1 MRTLLLQPLLERL
14 VSIIPRIRG
23 YGRWPIIFLPR
34 SGSIKTGP
42 PTFKCGQRIASLQ
55 KSDSISITRG
65 VPHTIVAVYCRN
77 VKGCLRLHYSCFES
91 ARRRVRAGVHFEDI
105 ALVVPLLLV
114 SFLDASATVTTVR
127 LPKLQRFSGLD
138 CWSNF
143 KMMSRRANRCS
154 DGHGS

>member
-65 VPHTIVAVYCRN
+65 VPQTIAAVYCRS
-77 VKGCLRLHYSCFES
+77 VKGCLRLHHNFFGS
-91 ARRRVRAGVHFEDI
+91 ARRRVRAGVNSSDI
-105 ALVVPLLLV
+105 GLAVSLLLV
-114 SFLDASATVTTVR
+114 SFLDASATMTTFR